1 MGAAPP
7 TKPRSD
13 ELAPVVDDWSGWMI
27 SGRVRSSSEG
37 ALHESSVR
45 TPAQGIQDGID
56 AERIGYRRVYVSE
69 RLNLKEA
76 GAFLGGIAA
85 QTSRLEIGTA
95 MATPGYH
102 HPLQAA
108 ALGATMHACYGPRF
122 ILGIGRGSETW
133 LKGTGMAAVG
143 YQGIIDYADIV
154 RRLWR
159 GEHVDYD
166 GPAGAFVD
174 LHMGDIYEGPE
185 PQVWLGGFGLPKFAD
200 ASARGFD
207 AVFLHPMFTPEATH
221 RVATRLREACERI
234 GRDPASL
241 RIIQPLVTAPDLD
254 EVETRALCHARAV
267 TYLQIPGYGEALVRA
282 NEWDP
287 KVIERI
293 RNHAQISSKNVI
305 ADFAYHRV
313 ELLEIAKLV
322 PDEWMESSCGIGT
335 VDDCLKAAQALKAA
349 GADEIATYGSTP
361 MQNAKLVAAW
371 REAKV
376 AAPVA
381 V

>member
-1 MGAAPP
+1 MSTAEA
-7 TKPRSD
+7 TKPQSA

-37 ALHESSVR
+37 SPHESTVR

-56 AERIGYRRVYVSE
+56 AEKIGYRRVYLSE

-102 HPLQAA
+102 HPLHAA
-108 ALGATMHACYGPRF
+108 ALGATMHACFGPRF
-122 ILGIGRGSETW
+122 ILGIGRGSNTW
-133 LKGTGMAAVG
+133 LTGTGMTEVG
-143 YQGIIDYADIV
+143 YQGVIDYADIV

-166 GPAGAFVD
+166 GPAGTFVD
-174 LHMGDIYEGPE
+174 LHMGDIYEGPA

-200 ASARGFD
+200 ASARRFD
-207 AVFLHPMFTPEATH
+207 AVFLHPMFTPEAT
-221 RVATRLREACERI
+221 RRAVTRLREACERI

-241 RIIQPLVTAPDLD
+241 RIIQPIVTAPELD
-254 EVETRALCHARAV
+254 DVETRALCHARAV

-282 NEWDP
+282 NGWDP

-293 RNHAQISSKNVI
+293 RNHTQISSKTVI
-305 ADFAYHRV
+305 ADFAYHRI

-322 PDEWMESSCGIGT
+322 PDEWMERSCGMGS

-361 MQNAKLVAAW
+361 NQNAKLVAAW
-371 REAKV
+371 RHAKV
-376 AAPVA
+376 AAAAGV
-381 V
+381 